1 MRQCVRFGD
10 EASSKK
16 NEFPP
21 FFKCTPLCNSDRRL
35 NLIDGK
41 IISNESLIVL
51 HAWCIYIRAECRAV
65 AMGSAAR
72 WADIFAEKKK
82 KKKLGVV

>member
-1 MRQCVRFGD
+1 MRFGD
-10 EASSKK
+10 RTSRKK
-16 NEFPP
+16 KDLPRS
-21 FFKCTPLCNSDRRL
+21 FKCTPLCNGDPKL

-51 HAWCIYIRAECRAV
+51 HAWYIYIRAECRAV
-65 AMGSAAR
+65 ATGSAAR
-72 WADIFAEKKK
+72 WADIFAEIKK